1 MGTNTA
7 VIAIILMCLWMIDR
21 LFILCVCVL
30 MVDRWIVCNQKE
42 RGPMSAMGITTGR
55 KQRRGSVWRYVGREE
70 RRGGWRGECNR
81 EQESERSE

>member
-1 MGTNTA
+1 
-7 VIAIILMCLWMIDR
+7 
-21 LFILCVCVL
+21 
-30 MVDRWIVCNQKE
+30 
-42 RGPMSAMGITTGR
+42 MSAMGITTGR